1 MSKGKYKFDE
11 ITLTDVQLKSDDA
24 NYKDKKYKIVIP
36 KQEKGIETDDKGI
49 AKVSGVQVFE
59 GDDTTA
65 NTTLKTA
72 EIELDKGFIRNGFK
86 LKKIGNFEV
95 KEEKGFNTK
104 GFTRTFHGAWI
115 SLTVL
120 AVIGLA

>member
-1 MSKGKYKFDE
+1 MSKGKYKIDE
-11 ITLTDVQLKSDDA
+11 ITLTDVELKTDDA

-36 KQEKGIETDDKGI
+36 KQEKGIETDDKGMVT
-49 AKVSGVQVFE
+49 VSGVQVFE
-59 GDDTTA
+59 GSGTSAVAALTTVQ
-65 NTTLKTA
+65 
-72 EIELDKGFIRNGFK
+72 IELDKGFIRNGFK

-115 SLTVL
+115 SLVVL